1 MDSNPK
7 SKIKKV
13 FYIVITLIVISALAL
28 IYINSQ
34 KPITKPA
41 EPITELT
48 EQQKS
53 YILNQLGESPSVNL
67 SDQDKQTILNN
78 LSSGQ
83 QNGFSGQLTEEQKQN
98 ILQTLR
104 SQ

>member
-28 IYINSQ
+28 IYMNSQ
-34 KPITKPA
+34 KQKIV
-41 EPITELT
+41 EPVQPTMDQLT

-53 YILNQLGESPSVNL
+53 DILNQLGQPPNVNL
-67 SDQDKQTILNN
+67 SDQDKQKILDN

-83 QNGFSGQLTEEQKQN
+83 
-98 ILQTLR
+98 
-104 SQ
+104 